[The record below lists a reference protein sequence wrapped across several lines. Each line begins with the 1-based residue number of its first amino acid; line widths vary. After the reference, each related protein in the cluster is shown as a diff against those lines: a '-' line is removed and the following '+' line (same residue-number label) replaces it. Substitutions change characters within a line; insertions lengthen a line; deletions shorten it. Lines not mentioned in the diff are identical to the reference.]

1 MGLRMNTNVPS
12 LVAQR
17 SLSTTRSALDRSL
30 ERLSSGLRI
39 NHASDDAAG
48 LAISENLRAQTRG
61 ITQAER
67 NAQDGLS
74 VLQVAEGALS
84 EISNLL
90 VRLRELGVQ
99 AASDTIGDS
108 ERAFTNIEFQHLLQE
123 IDRIANTT
131 EYNQFP
137 LLNGSQNGFEVQ
149 VGTRNNPL
157 LDRIQLFDRNSSD
170 VNIVSL
176 GINLTSVDTKFNA
189 QTSLQLIDSAI
200 QSVSGLRA
208 EMGSV
213 QNRLQSAINNLM
225 IQKENLTAAT
235 SRIRDMDM
243 AEETSTMT
251 KNQILMQTG
260 VAVLAQTNSMSKNIL
275 SLLGQN

>member
-1 MGLRMNTNVPS
+1 MGLRINTNVPS

-17 SLSTTRSALDRSL
+17 SLSSTRSALDRSL

-61 ITQAER
+61 LSQAER
-67 NAQDGLS
+67 NAHDGIS

-84 EISNLL
+84 EVSNILI
-90 VRLRELGVQ
+90 RLRELAVQ

-108 ERAFTNIEFQHLLQE
+108 ERTFTNTEFQHLLQE

-131 EYNQFP
+131 EYNHSL
-137 LLNGSQNGFEVQ
+137 LLNGSQNAFEVQ
-149 VGTRNNPL
+149 VGTRNDPL
-157 LDRIQLFDRNSSD
+157 LDRIKLFDRNSSD

-176 GINLTSVDTKFNA
+176 GINLTSVDTKYNA
-189 QTSLQLIDSAI
+189 QTSLHQIDSAI
-200 QSVSGLRA
+200 QSVSALRA
-208 EMGSV
+208 ELGAV
-213 QNRLQSAINNLM
+213 QNRLQSSINNLM
-225 IQKENLTAAT
+225 VHRENLTAAT
-235 SRIRDMDM
+235 SRIRDMDI
-243 AEETSTMT
+243 AEETSLMT

-260 VAVLAQTNSMSKNIL
+260 VSVLTQANGISKSIL
-275 SLLGQN
+275 SLLGTN